1 MNFADFTLVEAF
13 DEMAATRP
21 DATAIEFNGDRASY
35 AELAAAS
42 RRVAALLKERAG
54 VRPGDLVA
62 FCLEPSVEMVV
73 TVLSIL
79 RCGAAYV
86 PLDVQNPP
94 VRNRLILDD
103 SSPRAVVGDV
113 VDGPAGVCAITGD
126 EVRQA
131 AWDTG
136 AQEWPGARP
145 DPDAYCYVIY
155 TSGTTGRPKGVP
167 ITHRNVLALFGAA
180 AELFDFGADDVWLL
194 YHSIAFDFSVWEL
207 WGPLL
212 HGGRLVIVDRW
223 TKLSPEAC
231 AELLLDRGV
240 TVLNQTPTAF
250 SVTSRVLMEKVPDG
264 AGVPLRYVV
273 FGGERLS
280 MPALRTWADR
290 FGLDRPQ
297 LINMYG
303 LTEATVHTTY
313 HRLTAGD
320 LLLDDSVIGRPLPG
334 FTARIV
340 DETGRSAERGQLVV
354 SGPQVAAGY
363 LDRPETTAER
373 FGPDPLGLVDT
384 AHFYRTGDL
393 VESRNGRL
401 VYLGRAD
408 RQVKIRGHRIELG
421 EVEAAVA
428 AVPDITEA
436 SAVVVGG
443 AENPVLACGYT
454 TRSGQQVE
462 LRVLRAELRRR
473 VPQYMLPTRFQWFE
487 QLPLTVNGKTDS
499 QSVAKEMEYEK

>member
-13 DEMAATRP
+13 DEMAAGRP
-21 DATAIEFNGDRASY
+21 DGTAVEFGGDRASY

-42 RRVAALLKERAG
+42 RRVAALLKKRAG

-62 FCLEPSVEMVV
+62 FCMEPSVEMVV
-73 TVLSIL
+73 TVLAIL

-103 SSPRAVVGDV
+103 SGPRAVVGDV
-113 VDGPAGVCAITGD
+113 VDGSAGVCSITSD

-136 AQEWPGARP
+136 AEEWSGARP
-145 DPDAYCYVIY
+145 DPGAYCYVIY

-167 ITHRNVLALFGAA
+167 ITHRNVLALFAAA
-180 AELFDFGADDVWLL
+180 AELFDFGAEDVWLL

-212 HGGRLVIVDRW
+212 HGGCLVIVDRW

-250 SVTSRVLMEKVPDG
+250 SVMARVLMEKVPAG
-264 AGVPLRYVV
+264 GGVPLRYVV

-313 HRLTAGD
+313 HRLTGQD

-340 DETGRSAERGQLVV
+340 DEAGESGERGQLVV

-373 FGPDPLGLVDT
+373 FGPDPLGLVDGT
-384 AHFYRTGDL
+384 LFYRTGDL
-393 VESRNGRL
+393 VETRNGQL

-443 AENPVLACGYT
+443 AENPILACGYT

-462 LRVLRAELRRR
+462 LRALRAELRKR
-473 VPQYMLPTRFQWFE
+473 VPQYMLPTRFRWFE

-499 QSVAKEMEYEK
+499 QSVAKEMEFEK